1 MTKIFRKKNGFS
13 FIEVM
18 VTVCVLAFGLV
29 GVYQAFFTSLNYIDH
44 MTYRIHAMT
53 LLDNQIEMLQKQLE
67 LKGELYVGNLKDLY
81 LVKINNRPIN
91 YIYEIA
97 LKDLEDSPNVY
108 QLDLSI
114 KWKERARNIRISR
127 SVYIFDP
134 GCHDEI

>member
-1 MTKIFRKKNGFS
+1 MIKIFRKKNGFS

-29 GVYQAFFTSLNYIDH
+29 GVYQAFFTSLNCIDH

-67 LKGELYVGNLKDLY
+67 LKGELYIGNLKDSY
-81 LVKINNRPIN
+81 PVRINNRPVD
-91 YIYEIA
+91 YAYEIA
-97 LKDLEDSPNVY
+97 LKDLGNSSNVY

-114 KWKERARNIRISR
+114 KWKERARNVRISR

-134 GCHDEI
+134 GRNNEI